1 MSPFIVALI
10 AFIFLLIFRIL
21 NVASQPQKPQL
32 FFKDDKFASLI
43 VEMADL
49 GLPYIPTRIWGFS
62 GHIQTVLH
70 SLIGRM
76 KCPWPIGERISFL
89 LPDGATLTYDMYKP
103 LDTHASEEDVTLVM
117 CPGICNS
124 SESIYIRTFVH
135 HAQRKGYRCT
145 VLNHIGALKDIKLT
159 SHRIF
164 SYGCTRDLHEMVTHV
179 VDRYPQTK
187 VVTVGFSMGG
197 NIVTKYLGEK
207 PHQVPKNIIGGISI
221 CQGYDALSTMQ
232 YMLLWANFRRFYLY
246 VMTENM
252 KRVLIAHRQFVL
264 PEEVKN
270 RFQLCE
276 RTILSAATLPEFDE
290 AYTRRIHGYEGINE
304 MYRQNS
310 CSMYMDNIT
319 VPMVFINAHDDP
331 IIPESLLAWPK
342 SFAERHDKAVFI
354 LSTHG
359 GHLGFYEG
367 GLFKPNP
374 VTWLDRT
381 AVGIADAII
390 SSTAKIYPS
399 NY

>member
-1 MSPFIVALI
+1 MICTS
-10 AFIFLLIFRIL
+10 RW
-21 NVASQPQKPQL
+21 
-32 FFKDDKFASLI
+32 
-43 VEMADL
+43 
-49 GLPYIPTRIWGFS
+49 IPTLQEVKITCENLGVSPSTFFS
-62 GHIQTVLH
+62 CLVF
-70 SLIGRM
+70 
-76 KCPWPIGERISFL
+76 P
-89 LPDGATLTYDMYKP
+89 
-103 LDTHASEEDVTLVM
+103 EDVTLVL

-145 VLNHIGALKDIKLT
+145 VLNHIGALKEIKLT

-164 SYGCTRDLHEMVTHV
+164 SYGCTKDLHEMVTHV
-179 VDRYPQTK
+179 VDRYPHTK
-187 VVTVGFSMGG
+187 IVTVGFSMGG

-207 PHQVPKNIIGGISI
+207 PRQVPKNIIGGISI

-252 KRVLIAHRQFVL
+252 KRVLIAHRQCVL
-264 PEEVKN
+264 NEEVKN

-290 AYTRRIHGYEGINE
+290 AYTRRIHGYDGINE

-310 CSMYMDNIT
+310 CSMYMENIS
-319 VPMVFINAHDDP
+319 VPMVFINAQDDP

-354 LSTHG
+354 LATHG

-374 VTWLDRT
+374 VTWLDKT

-390 SSTAKIYPS
+390 SDMQHSKTIK
-399 NY
+399 

>member
-21 NVASQPQKPQL
+21 NIASQPQKPQL
-32 FFKDDKFASLI
+32 FFKDDKFASLL
-43 VEMADL
+43 VEMSEL
-49 GLPYIPTRIWGFS
+49 RLPYIPTRIWGFS

-103 LDTHASEEDVTLVM
+103 LDSHTSGEDVTLVL

-145 VLNHIGALKDIKLT
+145 VLNHIGALKEIKLT

-164 SYGCTRDLHEMVTHV
+164 SYGCTKDLHEMVTHV
-179 VDRYPQTK
+179 VDRYPHTK
-187 VVTVGFSMGG
+187 IVTVGFSMGG

-207 PHQVPKNIIGGISI
+207 PRQVPKNIIGGISI

-252 KRVLIAHRQFVL
+252 KRVLIAHRQCVL
-264 PEEVKN
+264 NEEVKN

-290 AYTRRIHGYEGINE
+290 AYTRRIHGYDGINE

-310 CSMYMDNIT
+310 CSMYMENIS
-319 VPMVFINAHDDP
+319 VPMVFINAQDDP

-342 SFAERHDKAVFI
+342 SFA
-354 LSTHG
+354 G
-359 GHLGFYEG
+359 
-367 GLFKPNP
+367 
-374 VTWLDRT
+374 
-381 AVGIADAII
+381 
-390 SSTAKIYPS
+390 KIKFHFFQLLTRL
-399 NY
+399 

>member
-21 NVASQPQKPQL
+21 NVASQPQKPRL
-32 FFKDDKFASLI
+32 FFKDEKFASRV
-43 VEMADL
+43 VEMSDL
-49 GLPYIPTRIWGFS
+49 NSPYIPTRVWGFS

-76 KCPWPIGERISFL
+76 KCPWPIGERTSVQL
-89 LPDGATLTYDMYKP
+89 SDGATLTYDMYQP
-103 LDTHASEEDVTLVM
+103 LDLHTSGEDVTLVL

-145 VLNHIGALKDIKLT
+145 VLNHIGALKEIKLT

-164 SYGCTRDLHEMVTHV
+164 SYGCTKDLHSMVTHV
-179 VDRYPQTK
+179 LDRYPQTK

-207 PHQVPKNIIGGISI
+207 THDVPKNIVGGISI

-252 KRVLIAHRQFVL
+252 KRVLIAHHQGVL
-264 PEEVKN
+264 HEDVKN
-270 RFQLCE
+270 RFALCE

-290 AYTRRIHGYEGINE
+290 AYTRRIHGYETINE
-304 MYRQNS
+304 MYRHNS
-310 CSMYMDNIT
+310 CSMHMENIT

-342 SFAERHDKAVFI
+342 NYAERRDKAVFI
-354 LSTHG
+354 LSAHG

-390 SSTAKIYPS
+390 SDTHSKKIQ
-399 NY
+399 